1 MRIAASL
8 RSCCTEGMAS
18 ADQTPLAFGAS
29 VMVPK
34 ILCSLTAYRILAT
47 ATPFCSLP
55 PPLAA
60 LANVPSQ

>member
-29 VMVPK
+29 VMAPK
-34 ILCSLTAYRILAT
+34 ILCSLNAHRILTT
-47 ATPFCSLP
+47 AAPFRSLL

-60 LANVPSQ
+60 LANILSQ